1 MNTLTRPYRWFGL
14 EIHGRRYAI
23 DFNCINTVFYQPG
36 DHDQADR
43 AVVEKGPFLGIRGLM
58 VHEGSPVFLLPPS
71 RLFASATG
79 PLDAAEHDGG
89 GASADAPASWV
100 VIFNGDSISSVGIR
114 AERASG
120 PFRMQPEMAEAEAFA
135 KKEIQH
141 LDQWWTV
148 VRLRPNVMEDLQGEG
163 NE

>member
-1 MNTLTRPYRWFGL
+1 MNTLTRPYRWFGI

-43 AVVEKGPFLGIRGLM
+43 TVVEKGPFLGIRGLM
-58 VHEGSPVFLLPPS
+58 VHEGAPVFLLPPS
-71 RLFASATG
+71 RLFASASG
-79 PLDAAEHDGG
+79 PLDAVEHDTA
-89 GASADAPASWV
+89 ASPETPAAWV

-114 AERASG
+114 VERASG
-120 PFRMQPEMAEAEAFA
+120 PFRMQPDMAEVDAFA

-148 VRLRPNVMEDLQGEG
+148 VRLRPNLMEDLRGDG

>member
-36 DHDQADR
+36 DHHQADR

-89 GASADAPASWV
+89 AAAD
-100 VIFNGDSISSVGIR
+100 
-114 AERASG
+114 
-120 PFRMQPEMAEAEAFA
+120 
-135 KKEIQH
+135 
-141 LDQWWTV
+141 T
-148 VRLRPNVMEDLQGEG
+148 
-163 NE
+163 

>member
-1 MNTLTRPYRWFGL
+1 MNTLTRPYRWFGI

-43 AVVEKGPFLGIRGLM
+43 TVVEKGPFLGIRGLM
-58 VHEGSPVFLLPPS
+58 VHEGAPVFLLPPS
-71 RLFASATG
+71 RLFASASG
-79 PLDAAEHDGG
+79 PLDAGEHDTA
-89 GASADAPASWV
+89 ASSDTPAAWV

-114 AERASG
+114 VERASG
-120 PFRMQPEMAEAEAFA
+120 PFRMQPDTAEADAFA

-148 VRLRPNVMEDLQGEG
+148 VRLRPNLMEDLRGDG

>member
-36 DHDQADR
+36 DHDEADR

-71 RLFASATG
+71 RLFTSATG

-89 GASADAPASWV
+89 AAADAVASWV

-114 AERASG
+114 VERASG
-120 PFRMQPEMAEAEAFA
+120 PFRMQPEMAEAEAFS